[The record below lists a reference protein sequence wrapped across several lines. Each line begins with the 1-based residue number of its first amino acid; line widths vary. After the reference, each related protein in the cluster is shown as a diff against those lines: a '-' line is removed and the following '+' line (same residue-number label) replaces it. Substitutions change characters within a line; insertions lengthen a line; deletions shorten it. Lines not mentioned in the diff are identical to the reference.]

1 MMPMI
6 MLGSCLAKLPTAA
19 MVGLLNF
26 PIAAATVSEIWLPKL
41 FMVFCTS
48 TGSFSQTMLNFFAI
62 LSRSPCVDA
71 HISGRFST
79 KRMPSRIS
87 FEPTR

>member
-26 PIAAATVSEIWLPKL
+26 PIAAATVFEIWLPKL

-48 TGSFSQTMLNFFAI
+48 AGSFS
-62 LSRSPCVDA
+62 
-71 HISGRFST
+71 
-79 KRMPSRIS
+79 
-87 FEPTR
+87 